1 MASADVVFR
10 NGSIFTAGQKSSQ
23 LADVAVLDGVIVAV
37 GEDVDQLVGVSTRI
51 VDLTGRLL
59 VPGFQDAHAH
69 PVMGGVEML
78 QCDLTESESAEDCL
92 RLIAE
97 YAAANPVAE
106 WVLGGGWS
114 MDHFEGGTPTRQQ
127 LDAVVADRPVVLSN
141 RDHHGTW
148 ANSLALSL
156 AGITAATPD
165 PIDGRIERD
174 VDGAPSGTLHEGAA
188 DLLTPVR
195 PAIDEEL
202 AYRGLL
208 RAQTG
213 LLSLGVTGWQDAC
226 VGSAFGMPDILP
238 VYLRAV
244 ANGDLLGRVTAA
256 LWWERAEGIDQLD
269 SLLERRQ
276 RAAVLAHPERFTAGT
291 VKIMV
296 DGVAENFT
304 AAMSAP
310 YLDDHGHSTGNT
322 GLSFID
328 SADLKRFVT
337 ALDAKGFQV
346 HFHALGDRAVT
357 EALDAVE
364 AARAANGRTGNRHH
378 LAHLQVVDDRD
389 IPRFV
394 ELEASA
400 NLQSLWACVET
411 QLLELTF
418 PFLEP
423 ELIRQHYPFGSL
435 DRAGVHLVA
444 GSDWPVSSANP
455 MLAIHVAVNR
465 VAPGGGH
472 PPLGDER
479 EKLSLATALTAYTA
493 GSAYING
500 RETSTGRI
508 EVGYMADLAVLD
520 RDPFAGAPEDIHL
533 STVESTWIDGRCVY
547 DSKEGF

>member
-10 NGSIFTAGQKSSQ
+10 GGSIFTAGQESSRP
-23 LADVAVLDGVIVAV
+23 ADVAILDGIIIAV
-37 GEDVDQLVGVSTRI
+37 GNDVETHVGTTTQV
-51 VDLTGRLL
+51 VDLTDRLL

-69 PVMGGVEML
+69 PVMGGIEML
-78 QCDLTESESAEDCL
+78 QCDLTGSESAEDSL
-92 RLIAE
+92 ERIAA
-97 YAAANPVAE
+97 YAAANPDAE
-106 WVLGGGWS
+106 WILGGGWS

-127 LDAVVADRPVVLSN
+127 LDAVVADRPVLLLN
-141 RDHHGTW
+141 RDHHGAW
-148 ANSLALSL
+148 VNSLALSL

-174 VDGAPSGTLHEGAA
+174 ADGGPAGTLHEGAT
-188 DLLTPVR
+188 DLLNEVR
-195 PAIDEEL
+195 PSIDEEL
-202 AYRGLL
+202 AYRGLI
-208 RAQTG
+208 RAQTD
-213 LLSLGVTGWQDAC
+213 LLSFGVTGWQDAC
-226 VGSAFGMPDILP
+226 VGTTFGMPDILS
-238 VYLRAV
+238 VYLHAV

-256 LWWERAEGIDQLD
+256 LWWERADGMAQLP

-276 RAAVLAHPERFTAGT
+276 QAAAPSERFTAGT

-310 YLDDHGHSTGNT
+310 YLDGHGHSTDNA

-328 SADLKRFVT
+328 SEELKQIVT
-337 ALDAKGFQV
+337 ALDAEGFQV

-357 EALDAVE
+357 EALDALQ
-364 AARAANGRTGNRHH
+364 AARDANGRSTNRHH

-389 IPRFV
+389 IARFV

-400 NLQSLWACVET
+400 NLQSLWACIET
-411 QLLELTF
+411 QLVELTF

-435 DRAGVHLVA
+435 HRAGVNLVA

-465 VAPGGGH
+465 VAPGGDQ
-472 PPLGDER
+472 PPLGDPGER
-479 EKLSLATALTAYTA
+479 LSLAAALTAYTA
-493 GSAYING
+493 GSAFINN
-500 RETSTGRI
+500 RESSTGRI
-508 EVGYMADLAVLD
+508 EVGYLADLAVLN
-520 RDPFAGAPEDIHL
+520 RDPFAGEPADIHTT
-533 STVESTWIDGRCVY
+533 TVDSTWIDGRCEY
-547 DSKEGF
+547 QAERDSR